1 MQNKLCYK
9 KFLMKTLIIQMRIT
23 YLKLKKKTDF
33 LWIYKK
39 NIKILIEKKEKRL
52 HWLLLANG

>member
-9 KFLMKTLIIQMRIT
+9 KFLMNTLIIQMRIT

-39 NIKILIEKKEKRL
+39 KIKILIEKKEKR
-52 HWLLLANG
+52 